1 MESTFTNIYENKI
14 WGDNENNNYS
24 GSSGP
29 GSDIENNKKY
39 IELLKNFINEYN
51 IKNIVDLGCGDF
63 RIGKLLYD
71 DLNIIYTGYDTY
83 KKVIDYNITQYPEQ
97 KYNFKHLDFFTNKE
111 SIVEGDMC
119 ILKDVI
125 QHWSLNEIYI
135 FLDYLT
141 ESKKFKYILLINCCN
156 QMKDNEDCVIGD
168 WRQLS
173 CNFLPLKKYN
183 AIKIHNYNSKEISII
198 LPSLC

>member
-97 KYNFKHLDFFTNKE
+97 KYNFKHLDFYTNKE

-125 QHWSLNEIYI
+125 QHWSLKEIYI

-156 QMKDNEDCVIGD
+156 QKKDNEDCVIGD

-183 AIKIHNYNSKEISII
+183 AIKMYNYNSKEISII
-198 LPSLC
+198 FTFS